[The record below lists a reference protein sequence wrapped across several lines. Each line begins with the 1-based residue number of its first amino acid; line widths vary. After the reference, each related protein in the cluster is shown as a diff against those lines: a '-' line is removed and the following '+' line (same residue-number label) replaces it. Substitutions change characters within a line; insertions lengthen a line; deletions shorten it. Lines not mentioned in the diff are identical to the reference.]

1 MKSQNN
7 ITNLLPPNLNI
18 FFQNVVL
25 WVKHIFWK
33 NLLKTGKLYTL
44 LLCLV
49 DVFFNS
55 RHYNE
60 YQLYSSSRR
69 LAPLLK
75 LGSLQTGVSQE
86 KWKEA
91 SPIL

>member
-7 ITNLLPPNLNI
+7 YSITNLLRPNLKG
-18 FFQNVVL
+18 FFSKCCFMGKTYILAEFAQNCETIL
-25 WVKHIFWK
+25 P
-33 NLLKTGKLYTL
+33 
-44 LLCLV
+44 CLV

-69 LAPLLK
+69 LSPLFI